1 MPAPRAPNARLPAAE
16 PGSVLISDLS
26 IRRPVLATV
35 VSLLLIVLGIFA
47 FTQLPLRELPDIDPP
62 VVSVSTTYTGA
73 SAAVIETRITQVLED
88 AVSGI
93 EGVTLLTSGSRTGR
107 SSINIEFSNARDI
120 ESAANDVRDAVSRA
134 ADRLPEDAD
143 TPQVAKADADS
154 EVILWTNLTGAGY
167 DMLALTDYADR
178 YLVDRFASIDGVA
191 QVQLGGGQVYA
202 MRVWP
207 NPAALA
213 ARGLTVADVQAALRR
228 ENVELPGGSVESKDR
243 DFTVRVER
251 GYQSAADFARLA
263 LARGADGHVVRLG
276 EVARVALESAERRS
290 YFRGNG
296 VPMLGL
302 GIIKTSTANS
312 LDVAKQV
319 KAEIGRINAALP
331 TGMRMGITYDSTQY
345 IDVAVHEVYKTLA
358 EAILLVLV
366 VIWLF
371 LGSARAAL
379 IPAVT
384 VPVCVIAAF
393 MALYV
398 FGFSINLLTLLALVL
413 SIGLVVDDAIV
424 VLENAQRRT
433 DLGEPAPLAA
443 LRGSRQVAFAVIATT
458 AVLIA
463 VFVPMAF
470 QTGNNGRLFRELA
483 VALAGAVAISMFV
496 ALTITPMMCSL
507 LLKPH
512 ERVPHG
518 FNGWV
523 DARLKALSN
532 AYRRQLEKRVG
543 HPGFFLAI
551 LLAALA
557 ATVALVAIVPRELAP
572 TEDRGAFFVS
582 ANGPEGGGYDYTVR
596 QLAKVEQ
603 ILLKHEGE
611 GKPVAMINSR
621 APAGFGGGSG
631 EMQNGQAIVI
641 LKPWSERKQT
651 TDEVVEEVGKELNR
665 IPGVRALPQVR
676 QGLVRGGGQPLQV
689 VLGGPEYA
697 QLVGW
702 RDRLLARFEANPKL
716 SGVDSDYKE
725 TRPQFRVVVDRDRA
739 ADLGVATADIAS
751 TLQAMLGSVRAT
763 TFVGQ
768 GKEYDVLVQADRVD
782 RSSLTALKNLYVRGR
797 EGLVPLASL
806 VTVKEIA
813 EPGTLNRFNR
823 LRSITV
829 SARLAPGYPLGE
841 AIDFAKQVASEELPD
856 TAQLDFGGQSREYLQ
871 AGGAALFTF
880 GMALLVVFL
889 VLAAQ
894 FESFV
899 HPLVIMLTVPL
910 AVFGALLGLAVTGNT
925 INLFSQIGI
934 VMLVG
939 LAAKNGILIVEF
951 ANQRR
956 DEGLEVRAAILDAA
970 ATRLRPILMTSVA
983 TVTGA
988 LPLMFAT
995 GAGSASR
1002 AAIGVVVVFGVLL
1015 STLLSLFVVPAFYLL
1030 LARYT
1035 RPPEE
1040 RARMLEE
1047 LGARVASVDQV
1058 HGG

>member
-1 MPAPRAPNARLPAAE
+1 MI
-16 PGSVLISDLS
+16 ISDLS

-35 VSLLLIVLGIFA
+35 TSLMLIVLGLFA
-47 FTQLPLRELPDIDPP
+47 FSQLPLRELPDIDPP

-73 SAAVIETRITQVLED
+73 SAGVIETRITQVLED

-120 ESAANDVRDAVSRA
+120 ESAANDVRDAISRA
-134 ADRLPEDAD
+134 ADKLPDDAD

-154 EVILWTNLTGAGY
+154 EVILWANLTSTGSGY
-167 DMLALTDYADR
+167 DTLALTDYADR
-178 YLVDRFASIDGVA
+178 YLVDKLASIDGVA
-191 QVQLGGGQVYA
+191 QVQLGGAQVYA

-207 NPAALA
+207 DSAALA

-228 ENVELPGGSVESKDR
+228 ENVELPAGSIESVDR

-251 GYQSAADFARLA
+251 GYSSAAEFAKLA
-263 LARGADGHVVRLG
+263 LSRGADGHVVRLG

-296 VPMLGL
+296 KTMLGL
-302 GIIKTSTANS
+302 GIVKTSTANS
-312 LDVAKQV
+312 LDVARQA
-319 KAEIGRINAALP
+319 KAEIAKINATLP
-331 TGMRMGITYDSTQY
+331 KGMQMGITYDSTQY
-345 IDVAVHEVYKTLA
+345 IDVAVREVYKTLA
-358 EAILLVLV
+358 EAIALVLV

-384 VPVCVIAAF
+384 VPVCIIAAF
-393 MALYV
+393 MALYA

-424 VLENAQRRT
+424 VLENAQRRL
-433 DLGEPAPLAA
+433 DLGEPPPLAA

-458 AVLIA
+458 AVLIS

-496 ALTITPMMCSL
+496 ALTLTPMMCSL

-518 FNGWV
+518 FSGWV
-523 DARLKALSN
+523 DRRLKALSH

-543 HPGFFLAI
+543 HPLFFMVI
-551 LLAALA
+551 LLAAMA
-557 ATVALVAIVPRELAP
+557 ASAALFVYVPRELAP
-572 TEDRGAFFVS
+572 TEDRGAFFIS
-582 ANGPEGGGYDYTVR
+582 SNGPEGGGYDYTVK
-596 QLAKVEQ
+596 QLGKIEQ
-603 ILLKHEGE
+603 VLLKHEGE
-611 GKPVAMINSR
+611 GQPIAMINSR
-621 APAGFGGGSG
+621 APGGGPG
-631 EMQNGQAIVI
+631 GGGDMQNGQAIVI
-641 LKPWSERKQT
+641 LKPWSQRAVT
-651 TDEVVEEVGKELNR
+651 TDEVVEQVGKELAK

-725 TRPQFRVVVDRDRA
+725 TRPQFRIVVDRDRA
-739 ADLGVATADIAS
+739 ADLGVSAADIGNA
-751 TLQAMLGSVRAT
+751 LQTMLGSVRAT

-768 GKEYDVLVQADRVD
+768 GKEYDVLVQADRAQ
-782 RSSLTALKNLYVRGR
+782 RSSIEALRNFYLRGR
-797 EGLVPLASL
+797 DGLVPLASL

-841 AIDFAKQVASEELPD
+841 AIDFAKAAAREELPD
-856 TAQLDFGGQSREYLQ
+856 TAQVDFGGQSREYLQ

-910 AVFGALLGLAVTGNT
+910 AVFGALLGLAATGNT

-988 LPLMFAT
+988 LPLMFAH

-1035 RPPEE
+1035 RPPEA
-1040 RARMLEE
+1040 RTRMLEQLE
-1047 LGARVASVDQV
+1047 GEIASVDRA

>member
-1 MPAPRAPNARLPAAE
+1 
-16 PGSVLISDLS
+16 VLISDLS
-26 IRRPVLATV
+26 IKRPVLATV
-35 VSLLLIVLGIFA
+35 VSLLLIVLGLFA
-47 FTQLPLRELPDIDPP
+47 FTRLPPRELPDTDPP
-62 VVSVSTTYTGA
+62 GVSVTHSSTGP
-73 SAAVIETRITQVLED
+73 SAAVVETRITQVLED

-93 EGVTLLTSGSRTGR
+93 EGVDLITSSSRTGR
-107 SSINIEFSNARDI
+107 SSINIEFSTKRDI
-120 ESAANDVRDAVSRA
+120 ESAANDIRDAVSRVV
-134 ADRLPEDAD
+134 DDLPEEAD
-143 TPQVAKADADS
+143 TPRVAKADADS
-154 EVILWTNLTGAGY
+154 EVILWANLTGTGY
-167 DMLALTDYADR
+167 NMLALTDYADR
-178 YLVDRFASIDGVA
+178 YLVDRLSSIDGVS
-191 QVQLGGGQVYA
+191 QVNLGGGQTYA

-207 NPAALA
+207 DPAALA
-213 ARGLTVADVQAALRR
+213 ARRLSVADVQAALRR
-228 ENVELPGGSVESKDR
+228 ENIELPGGSIESTDR

-251 GYQSAADFARLA
+251 GFRNAREFAQLP
-263 LARGADGHVVRLG
+263 LSRGDDGHVVRLG

-296 VPMLGL
+296 KDMLGL
-302 GIIKTSTANS
+302 GIVKTSTANS
-312 LDVAKQV
+312 LAVAKAV
-319 KAEIGRINAALP
+319 KQEITRINTSLP
-331 TGMRMGITYDSTQY
+331 KGMAMGITYDSTQY
-345 IDVAVHEVYKTLA
+345 IDVAVDEVYKTLA
-358 EAILLVLV
+358 EAIVLVLL

-371 LGSARAAL
+371 LGSLRAAL

-393 MALYV
+393 MALWA

-424 VLENAQRRT
+424 VLENAQRRA

-443 LRGSRQVAFAVIATT
+443 LRGTRQVAFAVMATT
-458 AVLIA
+458 AVLVA

-470 QTGNNGRLFRELA
+470 QEGNNGRLFRELA
-483 VALAGAVAISMFV
+483 VALAGAVAISIFV
-496 ALTITPMMCSL
+496 ALTLTPMRCSL
-507 LLKPH
+507 LIQPH

-518 FNGWV
+518 FNGWI
-523 DARLKALSN
+523 DARLKALSA
-532 AYRRQLEKRVG
+532 AYRHRLELSVG
-543 HPGFFLAI
+543 RPLLFGVLM
-551 LLAALA
+551 LAAL
-557 ATVALVAIVPRELAP
+557 VASVGLFTLVPRELAP

-582 ANGPEGGGYDYTVR
+582 ANGPEGGGYDYTVK
-596 QLAKVEQ
+596 QLAQVEQ
-603 ILLKHEGE
+603 ALLKYEG
-611 GKPVAMINSR
+611 GDKPVMMIHPR
-621 APAGFGGGSG
+621 APAGFGGGG
-631 EMQNGQAIVI
+631 GRMQNGHAIVI
-641 LKPWSERKQT
+641 LKPWHEREQT
-651 TDEVVEEVGKELNR
+651 TDEVVEQVTRDLAK

-676 QGLVRGGGQPLQV
+676 QGLTRGGGQPLQI

-697 QLVGW
+697 QLVDW
-702 RDRLLARFEANPKL
+702 RDRLQARFEANPKL
-716 SGVDSDYKE
+716 TGVDSDYKE
-725 TRPQFRVVVDRDRA
+725 TRPQLRVSVDHDRA
-739 ADLGVATADIAS
+739 ADLGVAVADIGNV
-751 TLQAMLGSVRAT
+751 LQTMLGSSRVT
-763 TFVGQ
+763 TFVNQ
-768 GKEYDVLVQADRVD
+768 GKEYDVLVQAERKD
-782 RSSLTALKNLYVRGR
+782 RSGIGSLKNLYVRARDGN
-797 EGLVPLASL
+797 LVPLSS
-806 VTVKEIA
+806 VVSVREIA

-823 LRSITV
+823 LRSITI

-841 AIDFAKQVASEELPD
+841 AIAFAQQAAREELPD
-856 TAQLDFGGQSREYLQ
+856 TAQIDFGGQSREYLQ

-894 FESFV
+894 FESFA

-910 AVFGALLGLAVTGNT
+910 AVFGALLGLWMTGNT

-934 VMLVG
+934 VMLIG

-956 DEGLEVRAAILDAA
+956 DEGLPLRDAILDAA

-1002 AAIGVVVVFGVLL
+1002 GAIGVVVVFGVLL

-1035 RPPEE
+1035 RAPEE
-1040 RARMLEE
+1040 RARALE
-1047 LGARVASVDQV
+1047 AMAAQVPSVDRT